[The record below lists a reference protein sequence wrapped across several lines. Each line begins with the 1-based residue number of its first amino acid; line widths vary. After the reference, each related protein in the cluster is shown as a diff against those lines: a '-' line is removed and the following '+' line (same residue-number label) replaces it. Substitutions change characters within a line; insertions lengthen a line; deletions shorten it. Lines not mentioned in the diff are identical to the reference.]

1 MAMGRPTFPGKRGPS
16 LPSGPWKP
24 CGEMGLAVAGGGLL
38 EAAEKHRQGSPLGS
52 PCRHQTLVIP
62 ADRLSSRRHRGRGG
76 VAGFRPALSAGS
88 GAGPVDELTRT
99 QGLRQ
104 GLDEGLDFIANSAVV
119 FQGLFFRLRRR
130 R

>member
-1 MAMGRPTFPGKRGPS
+1 MAMGWHALRTKQGRT

-24 CGEMGLAVAGGGLL
+24 CGEMHWMFSKRRDNIAQA
-38 EAAEKHRQGSPLGS
+38 
-52 PCRHQTLVIP
+52 PCVLRASV
-62 ADRLSSRRHRGRGG
+62 
-76 VAGFRPALSAGS
+76 RPSSAGS
-88 GAGPVDELTRT
+88 GVCPVDELTRT